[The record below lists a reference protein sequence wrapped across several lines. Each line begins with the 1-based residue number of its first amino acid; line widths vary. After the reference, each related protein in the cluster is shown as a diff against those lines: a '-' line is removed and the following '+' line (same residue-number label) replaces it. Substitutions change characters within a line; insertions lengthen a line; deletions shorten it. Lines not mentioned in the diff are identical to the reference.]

1 MSQQTSDILDLIRA
15 CVVGDGQARRTFQ
28 DEYGEDIY
36 NFPVKI
42 YGLPLEKAGD
52 FYVYAFDKDRIFKRI
67 RTFAGR
73 NNIQFRTF
81 LSYYVLKDLFLEWRR
96 TVKELETISLNTP
109 VGNIPEGDT
118 VLEDLLPDPMAADT
132 NEAGTREEGPATAI
146 WHSLSPEERL
156 DLKLLSLLEC
166 DLDPEDIRLLANR
179 SGRSIYETLALIAE
193 VQKKLMS
200 KDEKASRL
208 RDELDSVW
216 GWIRLRQTELQEI
229 DEKIL
234 LIVEQGEASDVE
246 KLRIQK
252 KTLEQTLA
260 KRYRQRERII
270 EEIRELKLTTPYKD
284 IARLLNTGVGT
295 VGSRIS
301 RLRERLLREFAG
313 RSVLEERVL

>member
-52 FYVYAFDKDRIFKRI
+52 FYVYAFGKDRIFKRI

-109 VGNIPEGDT
+109 VGNIPQGDT

-132 NEAGTREEGPATAI
+132 DEAGTREEGPATAI

-156 DLKLLSLLEC
+156 DLKLLALLEC

-179 SGRSIYETLALIAE
+179 SGRSIYETLVLIAE

-216 GWIRLRQTELQEI
+216 GWIRLRQTELREI

-270 EEIRELKLTTPYKD
+270 EEIRKLKLTTPYKD